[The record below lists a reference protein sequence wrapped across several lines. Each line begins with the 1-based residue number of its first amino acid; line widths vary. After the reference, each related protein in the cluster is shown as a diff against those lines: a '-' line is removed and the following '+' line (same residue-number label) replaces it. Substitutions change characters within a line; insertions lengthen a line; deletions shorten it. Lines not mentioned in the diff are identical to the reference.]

1 MQIKIFSMNAY
12 LLVNTTIAMQTHWL
26 FINVNIDDNAC
37 YACRIVA
44 SPNVVFQGSKASKR
58 TAFYSHFLF
67 KEAFTWWNCN
77 KRKEVRYDRSI
88 FSLNSYKIYR
98 NDDRMFKTQ
107 VQSVFTSLIR
117 SITMWASRSLSGMV
131 FSIYEV
137 VTLLSLQRIIVL
149 CFLHNHLF
157 SLFCW
162 FDDEALAYPEYRCSH
177 APDQAPF

>member
-1 MQIKIFSMNAY
+1 
-12 LLVNTTIAMQTHWL
+12 MQTHWL
-26 FINVNIDDNAC
+26 FINVNIDDIAC

-88 FSLNSYKIYR
+88 FSLNSYKLYG
-98 NDDRMFKTQ
+98 NDDRMFKTHASTKCFY
-107 VQSVFTSLIR
+107 VIYKVYYR
-117 SITMWASRSLSGMV
+117 VSIKVSFRMV

-137 VTLLSLQRIIVL
+137 VHVAVITKNYRS
-149 CFLHNHLF
+149 LF
-157 SLFCW
+157 S
-162 FDDEALAYPEYRCSH
+162 S
-177 APDQAPF
+177 

>member
-1 MQIKIFSMNAY
+1 
-12 LLVNTTIAMQTHWL
+12 MQTHWL
-26 FINVNIDDNAC
+26 FINVNIDDIAC

-88 FSLNSYKIYR
+88 FSLNSYKLYR

-107 VQSVFTSLIR
+107 VQSVFTSFIR
-117 SITMWASRSLSGMV
+117 SITVWASRSLSGMV

-137 VTLLSLQRIIVL
+137 VHVAVITKNYRS
-149 CFLHNHLF
+149 LF
-157 SLFCW
+157 SSQSSFFFILLIWWWSTCVPW
-162 FDDEALAYPEYRCSH
+162 V
-177 APDQAPF
+177 QV

>member
-1 MQIKIFSMNAY
+1 
-12 LLVNTTIAMQTHWL
+12 MQTHWL
-26 FINVNIDDNAC
+26 FINVNIDDIAC

-88 FSLNSYKIYR
+88 FYLNSYKLYR

-107 VQSVFTSLIR
+107 VQRGFTSFIR
-117 SITMWASRSLSGMV
+117 SITVWASRSLSGMV
-131 FSIYEV
+131 FSIYDRSRCCHYEELSFFV
-137 VTLLSLQRIIVL
+137 FFIIIFFLYFVDLMIKHLRTLSTGVATPLIKRRFKST
-149 CFLHNHLF
+149 
-157 SLFCW
+157 W
-162 FDDEALAYPEYRCSH
+162 
-177 APDQAPF
+177 